1 MARRKRNMEND
12 RLERMQGSDAH
23 GDTRAGDEGVDDSA
37 LSRSHRDD
45 MTSTPRHGDEL
56 GEGSSSEPSRS
67 VETDRNEDVTA
78 GNRMQSQ
85 RSQRTKGRANDERW
99 DNAESFTGKGNQRE
113 GSARPEGTGYRE
125 GSNTDDSSSENPSA

>member
-23 GDTRAGDEGVDDSA
+23 GDTRAGDEGVDDAA
-37 LSRSHRDD
+37 LSRSHRDN

-56 GEGSSSEPSRS
+56 GEGRSAEAGRS
-67 VETDRNEDVTA
+67 VETDRNEDVTT

-85 RSQRTKGRANDERW
+85 RSQRTRGRANDERW
-99 DNAESFTGKGNQRE
+99 DNAESFSGKGNQRE
-113 GSARPEGTGYRE
+113 GSARPEGTGYRD
-125 GSNTDDSSSENPSA
+125 GSTTDDSSSEDPLA

>member
-12 RLERMQGSDAH
+12 RLERMPGSDAH

-56 GEGSSSEPSRS
+56 DEGTSSAAGRAAES
-67 VETDRNEDVTA
+67 DRNEDVTA

-85 RSQRTKGRANDERW
+85 RSQRTKGRGNDERW

-125 GSNTDDSSSENPSA
+125 SSNTDDSSSENPLA